1 MVLGKLLILLTSA
14 PAYADNVLDPKFFE
28 YKSNTVIGRIVEFS
42 FGWNKKL
49 NDDQKQ
55 AYHQS
60 LVHALE
66 YAENNQRV
74 DWYHSDAGGFSK
86 PVMTWPSNG
95 GYCRRIHTQAIAF
108 GKQKTMSFTACHNS
122 STNSWTWYRDK

>member
-14 PAYADNVLDPKFFE
+14 PSLADDIFQPKFFE
-28 YKSNTVIGRIVEFS
+28 YNSKTIIGRVVEFS

-49 NDDQKQ
+49 NDEQTQ

-66 YAENNQRV
+66 YAENGQKV
-74 DWYHSDAGGFSK
+74 KWYKQDAGGFSQ
-86 PVMTWPSNG
+86 PVVTWPSNG

-108 GKQKTMSFTACHNS
+108 SMQKTMTVTACYNS